1 MVRAVRFH
9 DYGGLDVLRV
19 EDVELREP
27 ADGEVLVRV
36 RAAGINPGE
45 VNIRTG
51 ARRARFPVTF
61 PSGEG
66 TEFAGT
72 IEGVGAGVT
81 GWAAGDE
88 VLGWSW
94 ERSSHAEQVV
104 VPASQ
109 ITARLPALP
118 WEVAGALCA
127 AGCTA
132 YAAVGAVGAGPGD
145 TVAVSAAAGGV
156 GSIAVQLLRL
166 RGARVIAIASGGHAG
181 WLQAQGATVVAYGDG
196 LEDRIRA
203 AAPDGVTAFIDLF
216 GPEYVRLAVKL
227 GIPRDRINT
236 VIALDAAS
244 ELGTKTEG
252 QRSRN
257 LHRRARRARRVRSR
271 RTHPGTDR
279 GDLPARQG
287 PGRLRGT
294 RTAPHPRQDGA
305 DPVKTT
311 AVLVEAGARARDG
324 VTRPVMFSPVQPGV
338 PGRNRR
344 AVTVSPP

>member
-9 DYGGLDVLRV
+9 HYGGLEVLRV

-27 ADGEVLVRV
+27 AAGEVLVRV

-51 ARRARFPVTF
+51 ALHARFPATF

-66 TEFAGT
+66 SDFAGT
-72 IEGVGAGVT
+72 ITAVGADAD
-81 GWAAGDE
+81 GWAPGDE

-104 VPASQ
+104 VPAGQ
-109 ITARLPALP
+109 IIAKPPALP
-118 WEVAGALCA
+118 WEVAGALYV

-132 YAAVGAVGAGPGD
+132 YAAVAAVGAGPGD

-166 RGARVIAIASGGHAG
+166 RGARVIAIASSRHAA
-181 WLQAQGATVVAYGDG
+181 WLRTQGATVIAYGDG

-203 AAPDGVTAFIDLF
+203 AAPDGVTAFIDLY
-216 GPEYVRLAVKL
+216 GPQYVRLAARL

-236 VIALDAAS
+236 AIAFDAAS
-244 ELGTKTEG
+244 ELGTKAEG
-252 QRSRN
+252 S
-257 LHRRARRARRVRSR
+257 AA
-271 RTHPGTDR
+271 GTS
-279 GDLPARQG
+279 
-287 PGRLRGT
+287 
-294 RTAPHPRQDGA
+294 
-305 DPVKTT
+305 T
-311 AVLVEAGARARDG
+311 AVLAEIAAFAADGRIQVPIAAAYPLGKVRDAFAELEQRHTLG
-324 VTRPVMFSPVQPGV
+324 KIVLIP
-338 PGRNRR
+338 
-344 AVTVSPP
+344 